1 MEGYLPWA
9 IPILIVRHSSTCA
22 AIVLHAYDVGEAD
35 RLCVLLTQTHGK
47 IVARVPGARQCK
59 SRMGGA
65 TLPLHCVFVT
75 LHAAR
80 SGWYMCEAR
89 LVHACNT
96 KQPILLQ
103 QGVEILMLL
112 LQDGEPAP
120 DIFALT
126 EEFFDM
132 CPTTLVPFTM
142 KLLHIM
148 GVLPVNDE
156 DERFRKLSSYG
167 QDFVRH
173 CTRYESLKSLEERF
187 PCGDQSLLRFCDAI
201 LREQLPRPLHSMAI
215 ASVMRS
221 I

>member
-1 MEGYLPWA
+1 VGHTSL
-9 IPILIVRHSSTCA
+9 CA
-22 AIVLHAYDVGEAD
+22 AIVLHAYDVGETD
-35 RLCVLLTQTHGK
+35 RLCVLLTRTHGK
-47 IVARVPGARQCK
+47 LLARVPGARQCK

-80 SGWYMCEAR
+80 NGWYMREAR
-89 LVHACNT
+89 LVRACKT
-96 KQPILLQ
+96 KQPVLLQ

-112 LQDGEPAP
+112 LQDEEPVP

-132 CPTTLVPFTM
+132 CPTTIVPFTM

-156 DERFRKLSSYG
+156 DERFRKLSSEG
-167 QDFVRH
+167 QDFVRYS
-173 CTRYESLKSLEERF
+173 TRGESLQNIEKRF
-187 PCGDQSLLRFCDAI
+187 PCGDKSLVKFCDAI
-201 LREQLPRPLHSMAI
+201 LYEQLPRPLHSIAI
-215 ASVMRS
+215 ASAMCS
-221 I
+221 